1 MNELKTHK
9 LFPYYKFSEDGKVWS
24 QKVGG
29 YMSTRVNPN
38 GYEQVGL
45 VNHKRERKMIYIHR
59 IIAELFVIKSSGS
72 GNHVNHKDGCKTNN
86 HYKNLEWVTPLEN
99 MAHAKTTGLHNQDG
113 MNNHQAKFDED
124 TIERVFILLQE
135 GLSQRAVG
143 AILNMSQQHVSQIK
157 TGKRR

>member
-9 LFPYYKFSEDGKVWS
+9 DFPNYKFSETGKVWS
-24 QKVGG
+24 NKYGT

-45 VNHKRERKMIYIHR
+45 INHAQKRKMIYIHR
-59 IIAELFVIKSSGS
+59 IIAELFVPRLDTTK
-72 GNHVNHKDGCKTNN
+72 NHVNHKNGNKTDN
-86 HYKNLEWVTPLEN
+86 HYKNLEWCTPKEN
-99 MAHAKTTGLHNQDG
+99 MEHAKETGLHNQDG
-113 MNNHQAKFDED
+113 TNNHQCKFDEQ
-124 TIERVFILLQE
+124 TIDRVFILLSE